1 MNIEKLEEN
10 EIEIT
15 SFISCKLVRIQNND
29 SKNSFYNIF
38 NYSWVDI
45 IHFTLK
51 SKYFEFH

>member
-1 MNIEKLEEN
+1 MKIEKVEEN